1 MKPYSN
7 DLRQKVIQAY
17 QNQEGSLRAIAKRFK
32 VSLNFVWLLLQ
43 RYLNTASVDPK
54 PHGGGHP
61 PILTAERLALLR
73 ELVEQQNDATLLEL
87 CDRFQQKTGIRV
99 SRETIARSLRRLRIT
114 RKKKTFHTTERE
126 KDPEIVKERQNFI
139 QAMPEKDVRHLVVI
153 DECSINLGMARD
165 YGRAPKGVRAEGHRP
180 SDRGGNVT
188 LIAAL
193 TRQGVIAPLM
203 IPGSLNSEAFKTY
216 LDLVLLPNL
225 APGNTLLLDNLSVH
239 KGCGIKGLA
248 ASRQVKLEF
257 LPRYSPDLS
266 PIELAWSKIKA
277 DLGKTAARTYDDLVE
292 AVREALNK
300 IHPTDIQGWFSY
312 CGYCFEPE

>member
-17 QNQEGSLRAIAKRFK
+17 QKQEGSLRSIAKRFK
-32 VSLNFVWLLLQ
+32 VSLNFVWLLVQ
-43 RYLNTASVDPK
+43 RYLNTDSVDPK

-61 PILTAERLALLR
+61 LTLTAERLAILR

-87 CDRFQQKTGIRV
+87 CDKFQQRTGIRV
-99 SRETIARSLRRLRIT
+99 SRETIARGLRRLHIT
-114 RKKKTFHTTERE
+114 RKKKTFHATERE
-126 KDPEIVKERQNFI
+126 KDPDIIKERQSFI
-139 QAMPEKDVRHLVVI
+139 QAMPEKDVQHLVVI
-153 DECSINLGMARD
+153 DEGSITLGMARD
-165 YGRAPKGVRAEGHRP
+165 YGRAPKGRRAEGHRP

-193 TRQGVIAPLM
+193 DSQGVIAPLM
-203 IPGSLNSEAFKTY
+203 IPGSLNGEAFKTY
-216 LDLVLLPNL
+216 LDHVLLPNL

-239 KGCGIKGLA
+239 KARGIEDLA
-248 ASRQVKLEF
+248 ARRQVKLEF

-277 DLGKTAARTYDDLVE
+277 DLGKTAARTYDDLVT

-300 IHPTDIQGWFSY
+300 IYPSDIQGWFSH
-312 CGYCFEPE
+312 CGYCFEPK

>member
-7 DLRQKVIQAY
+7 DLREKVIQAY
-17 QNQEGSLRAIAKRFK
+17 QNKEGSLRDIAKRFK

-43 RYLNTASVDPK
+43 RYLTTHSVDPK

-61 PILTAERLALLR
+61 LTLTPERLAILR
-73 ELVEQQNDATLLEL
+73 ELVEQQNDATLTEL
-87 CDRFQQKTGIRV
+87 CDRFQQRTGIRV
-99 SRETIARSLRRLRIT
+99 SRETLSRGLRRLRIT
-114 RKKKTFHTTERE
+114 RKKKTFHATERE
-126 KDPEIVKERQNFI
+126 KDPEIVKERQDFI
-139 QAMPEKDVRHLVVI
+139 QAMPEKDVHHLVVI

-165 YGRAPKGVRAEGHRP
+165 YGRAPIGARAEGCRP

-193 TRQGVIAPLM
+193 TPQGIMAPLM
-203 IPGSLNSEAFKTY
+203 IPGSLNGEAFKTY
-216 LDLVLLPNL
+216 IGQVLLPNL
-225 APGNTLLLDNLSVH
+225 APGDTLLLDNLAVH
-239 KGCGIKGLA
+239 KVHGIEDLA

-277 DLGKTAARTYDDLVE
+277 DLGRAAARTYDDLVE
-292 AVREALNK
+292 AVRVALNK
-300 IHPTDIQGWFSY
+300 VYPNDSQGWFTH
-312 CGYCFEPE
+312 CGYCFESK